1 MIALAILAL
10 ALVAV
15 LQGQHAALQHN
26 VTAKNVTIA
35 GLLAQDKMGALRAG
49 TLTDLEAEAEEFPGF
64 RYRAEMSPSPFPGVE
79 QLQVTVS
86 WRTGARQEAF
96 TLALYRYRDGLAA
109 SPGQPGAAG
118 GAPQAGGAAT
128 APPTRVP

>member
-26 VTAKNVTIA
+26 VTAKNVTTA
-35 GLLAQDKMGALRAG
+35 GLLAQAKMGALRAG
-49 TLTDLEAEAEEFPGF
+49 TLDELEGEAEGFPGF
-64 RYRAEMSPSPFPGVE
+64 RYRAVVSPSPFPGVE

-86 WRTGARQEAF
+86 WRTGAREESF
-96 TLALYRYRDGLAA
+96 TLALYRYREELVAV
-109 SPGQPGAAG
+109 PRQPGAGG
-118 GAPQAGGAAT
+118 GAPQPGGT
-128 APPTRVP
+128 PAPPPARMP